1 MPFLRG
7 ERQKMPSSPE
17 PTMTPNRQ
25 FRFSMFLLLGTPI
38 ALFAIFLGYY
48 RAKSAI
54 VLQPAPNAD
63 GVNSGFSA
71 VRAGSFVLLQLQS
84 FEHGVGDVGVAWRCR
99 RCEQTELLEVGHIA
113 ANTIVRGTATRIPDS
128 TGLPR
133 RRRGRRAETSPLVQ
147 PLQASRADP
156 PCRRG
161 RRAETSPLGR
171 AFITT
176 SLSQVT
182 IREEFSGDGRDR
194 TGIPSLQIGVPGT
207 PDLSPVACRLP
218 HKASIPQ
225 PSHVRVIKTSGW
237 AGAPLRV
244 GIFARLLPAPH

>member
-113 ANTIVRGTATRIPDS
+113 AKTIVRGTATRIPDS

-133 RRRGRRAETSPLVQ
+133 R
-147 PLQASRADP
+147 
-156 PCRRG
+156 RRG

-194 TGIPSLQIGVPGT
+194 TGTPSLQIGVPGT